1 MTKLK
6 EAYSSV
12 WPAGIQNC
20 LWKNVYSYGNHR
32 STGRIAISA
41 TCKFRAVSM
50 GRLTAA
56 TETEKQTKKKTLDTS
71 DFQVNHGCMVLRSA
85 G

>member
-1 MTKLK
+1 
-6 EAYSSV
+6 
-12 WPAGIQNC
+12 
-20 LWKNVYSYGNHR
+20 
-32 STGRIAISA
+32 
-41 TCKFRAVSM
+41 M